1 MGEDRR
7 IDPVEYG
14 MLVQQVAHL
23 TSEVKSMKDN
33 VQAMR
38 DLMEQGKG
46 SWKTLVYLGG
56 LASLLGAAGAWLA
69 THIKWTP

>member
-1 MGEDRR
+1 MSDEHK

-23 TSEVKSMKDN
+23 TTKVDSMEKN

-46 SWKTLVYLGG
+46 GWRVLAWIGG
-56 LASLLGAAGAWLA
+56 LIGVLAAAGGWLA
-69 THIKWTP
+69 AHVTWR